1 MLRLV
6 RTVGCLLLMYALVT
20 AITARVGFSQS
31 GASKSAG
38 GCQPYEL
45 FFLPRLR
52 RGGRLGAQQVTKT
65 SALVARG
72 VRLKRGSREILR
84 GVDLHAEAGELVALM
99 GLSGSGK
106 TTMLRVIAGLE
117 PRDAGEVSAAKVGMV
132 FQFHYL
138 FEHLCAID
146 NVTLAPTQVL
156 GVPMIDARRRALQL
170 LDQLGVGHRAQAL
183 PRELSGGEAQ
193 RVAIARALAV
203 DPPLLLLD
211 EPTASLDPA
220 RRNDLGEALLQLA
233 KSGRALVMTSHDDDF
248 VRDFATR
255 VVVLANGEVV
265 EQGDPQRILS
275 SPQHPATKELLQI
288 ERARKK

>member
-1 MLRLV
+1 M
-6 RTVGCLLLMYALVT
+6 T
-20 AITARVGFSQS
+20 RV
-31 GASKSAG
+31 
-38 GCQPYEL
+38 L
-45 FFLPRLR
+45 N
-52 RGGRLGAQQVTKT
+52 
-65 SALVARG
+65 ARG
-72 VRLKRGSREILR
+72 VHLKRGSREILR
-84 GVDLHAEAGELVALM
+84 GVDLHADAGEIVALM

-117 PRDAGEVSAAKVGMV
+117 PRDAGEVTAAKVGMV

-138 FEHLCAID
+138 FEHLSAID
-146 NVTLAPTQVL
+146 NITLAPIQVL
-156 GVPMIDARRRALQL
+156 RASVIEARQRAQAL
-170 LDQLGVGHRAQAL
+170 LDQFGVGHRADAL

-220 RRNDLGEALLQLA
+220 RRNDLGDALSGLA

-255 VVVLANGEVV
+255 VVILANGTVV
-265 EQGDPQRILS
+265 EEGDPHQVLS
-275 SPQHPATKELLQI
+275 APSHPATKELLQV
-288 ERARKK
+288 ERSKK

>member
-1 MLRLV
+1 MSMPLD
-6 RTVGCLLLMYALVT
+6 A
-20 AITARVGFSQS
+20 
-31 GASKSAG
+31 K
-38 GCQPYEL
+38 
-45 FFLPRLR
+45 
-52 RGGRLGAQQVTKT
+52 
-65 SALVARG
+65 G
-72 VRLKRGSREILR
+72 VRLRRGSREILR
-84 GVDLHAEAGELVALM
+84 GVDLHADAGELVALM

-117 PRDAGEVSAAKVGMV
+117 PRDAGEVTAAKVGMV

-146 NVTLAPTQVL
+146 NVTLAPIEVL
-156 GVPMIDARRRALQL
+156 RVRPADARQRAQQL
-170 LDQLGVGHRAQAL
+170 LEQLGVGHRANAL

-193 RVAIARALAV
+193 RVAIARALAI

-220 RRNDLGEALLQLA
+220 RRNDLGDALLALA
-233 KSGRALVMTSHDDDF
+233 KAGRALVMTSHDDDF

-265 EQGDPQRILS
+265 EQGDPHSVLS
-275 SPQHPATKELLQI
+275 SPQHPATRELLQL
-288 ERARKK
+288 ERARRGVQ

>member
-1 MLRLV
+1 MEDADV
-6 RTVGCLLLMYALVT
+6 MSIPAT
-20 AITARVGFSQS
+20 ATTRVLDATGI
-31 GASKSAG
+31 
-38 GCQPYEL
+38 
-45 FFLPRLR
+45 
-52 RGGRLGAQQVTKT
+52 
-65 SALVARG
+65 
-72 VRLKRGSREILR
+72 RLKRGTREILR
-84 GVDLHAEAGELVALM
+84 GVDLHAHAGEVVALM

-117 PRDAGEVSAAKVGMV
+117 PRDGGEVSAPKVGMV

-146 NVTLAPTQVL
+146 NVMLAPTEVL
-156 GVPMIDARRRALQL
+156 RVSKGDARTRAQQL
-170 LDQLGVGHRAQAL
+170 LDQLGVGHRAHAL

-220 RRNDLGEALLQLA
+220 RRNDLGEALVKLA
-233 KSGRALVMTSHDDDF
+233 ASGRALVMTSHDDDF
-248 VRDFATR
+248 VREFATR

-265 EQGDPQRILS
+265 EQGDPRSVLS
-275 SPQHPATKELLQI
+275 APSHPATRQLLQV
-288 ERARKK
+288 ERSRKI